1 MESHK
6 VLGQWPMVALLLAGL
21 VCAGDAAAQL
31 ISGYPPNVDAFD
43 PREVALLPRY
53 CIYTQTF
60 RDRVPGGADPVMI
73 ERWYADLGQT
83 FHAMHHYCYGLMK
96 TNRAVLLARDPSV
109 KQFYLADAVTEFD
122 YVIERAPPD
131 FVLLPEMLTKK
142 GENLVLLG
150 KAPLAV
156 LAFEQ
161 AIEKKKDYW
170 IAYARLSDYY
180 KETGD
185 LRKARETLERGLAA
199 APDAKLLERR
209 LAELG
214 TAPERRS
221 VKR

>member
-1 MESHK
+1 M
-6 VLGQWPMVALLLAGL
+6 GLLLASLFCL
-21 VCAGDAAAQL
+21 VGARAQM
-31 ISGYPPNVDAFD
+31 INGYPPNVDAFD
-43 PREVALLPRY
+43 PREVALLPHY

-60 RDRVPGGADPVMI
+60 RDRVPGGSDRTTI
-73 ERWYADLGQT
+73 DRWYAQLGET

-109 KQFYLADAVTEFD
+109 KVFYLADAVTEFD
-122 YVIERAPPD
+122 YVIDRAPPD

-142 GENLVLLG
+142 GENLLLMG
-150 KAPLAV
+150 KAPLGV
-156 LAFEQ
+156 LALEQ

-185 LRKARETLERGLAA
+185 IRKARETLERGLAA
-199 APDAKLLERR
+199 APDAKSHERR
-209 LAELG
+209 LSELG
-214 TAPERRS
+214 TASDRRS

>member
-1 MESHK
+1 
-6 VLGQWPMVALLLAGL
+6 LLLASLFCVTG
-21 VCAGDAAAQL
+21 ARAQL
-31 ISGYPPNVDAFD
+31 IPGYPPNVDAFD

-60 RDRVPGGADPVMI
+60 RDRIPGGSDPTTI
-73 ERWYADLGQT
+73 ERWYAQLGQP

-96 TNRAVLLARDPSV
+96 TNRAVLLTHDSSV

-131 FVLLPEMLTKK
+131 FILLPEMLTKK
-142 GENLVLLG
+142 GENLMLMG
-150 KAPLAV
+150 KGPLAV

-170 IAYARLSDYY
+170 IAYVRLSDYY

-185 LRKARETLERGLAA
+185 IRKARETLERGLAA
-199 APDAKLLERR
+199 APDAQGLQRR
-209 LAELG
+209 LTELG
-214 TAPERRS
+214 TASDRRN